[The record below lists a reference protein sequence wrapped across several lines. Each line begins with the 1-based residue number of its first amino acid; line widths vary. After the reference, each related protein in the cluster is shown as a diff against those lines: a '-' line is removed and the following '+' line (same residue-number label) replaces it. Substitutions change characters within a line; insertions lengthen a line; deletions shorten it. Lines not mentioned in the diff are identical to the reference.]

1 MKVVVIGDALV
12 KSETLI
18 EAVKEM
24 TFAKNQEL
32 DIAVYE
38 WYSELTK
45 DEFQEHILAIER
57 GGPEAVEIPAGIL
70 TDLAEADYLF
80 CHYAPISKAMLE
92 AGKNLKL
99 IGTCRGGTENVHLE
113 TVRKLKIPFLHVIR
127 NAEPVADFTV
137 GLMYAETRNI
147 ARAHAAIKAGKWEKS
162 FANDPYKT
170 ILPNLTVGIAGAGYI
185 GKQVIE
191 RLNGLKV
198 PVIVYDPFVNQQ
210 RIEEE
215 GLKVTFVSNLEELFS
230 QADIISLHMRVT
242 EGTKH
247 MVNHRYL
254 KLMKPSSYLI
264 NTARADLVCKEDLM
278 EVLAAKKIAGA
289 ALDVSW
295 TEPID
300 AEDPL
305 LQLDNVTL
313 TPHIA
318 GDTVDAIPRSP
329 FLLRKVVNEYLDKGY
344 SDMEIR

>member
-24 TFAKNQEL
+24 AFAKDQAL
-32 DIAVYE
+32 DIVVYE
-38 WYSELTK
+38 WHSELSK

-57 GGPEAVEIPAGIL
+57 GGPEAVEIPEGIL
-70 TDLAEADYLF
+70 ADLPEADYLF

-92 AGKNLKL
+92 AGKKLKL
-99 IGTCRGGTENVHLE
+99 IGTCRGGIENVHVE
-113 TVRKLKIPFLHVIR
+113 TVRELKLPFLHVIR

-147 ARAHAAIKAGKWEKS
+147 ARAHAAIKNGKWEKS

-170 ILPNLTVGIAGAGYI
+170 ILPNLTVGIVGVGYI

-198 PVIVYDPFVNQQ
+198 PVIVYDPFVDQQ
-210 RIEEE
+210 RVQSE
-215 GLKVTFVSNLEELFS
+215 GLIVKFVLDLAELFQ

-242 EGTKH
+242 EETKE
-247 MVNHRYL
+247 MVNQHYL
-254 KLMKPSSYLI
+254 KLMKPGSYLI
-264 NTARADLVCKEDLM
+264 NTARADLVCKDDLIK
-278 EVLAAKKIAGA
+278 VLAEKKIAGA

-295 TEPID
+295 TEPITAD
-300 AEDPL
+300 DPL
-305 LQLDNVTL
+305 LKLDNVTL

-318 GDTVDAIPRSP
+318 GDTIDAIPRSP
-329 FLLRKVVNEYLDKGY
+329 FLLKKVVNDYLAKGY
-344 SDMEIR
+344 SDMEVR